1 MFRFVE
7 ELMKRTSLCSAINLA
22 LVCVIWAIIVV
33 LPNLIVGQVLVWWIN
48 MLLVAVGL
56 VAAGYVVQYA
66 LSPFVNRAVMGKAH
80 REKLKSPDQETLR

>member
-7 ELMKRTSLCSAINLA
+7 ELMKRTSLCSAINL
-22 LVCVIWAIIVV
+22 
-33 LPNLIVGQVLVWWIN
+33 VLVWWIN
-48 MLLVAVGL
+48 RLLVAVGL